1 MQGHWNKTLEETTT
15 LLTKLG
21 KLATELGVPTL
32 KELGYASKEAFR
44 EQKLYVL
51 RTHRE
56 DPPRVRRM
64 GETRFP
70 QTPFSRGNSRSH
82 PSPPPKTHP
91 KKKNQ

>member
-51 RTHRE
+51 RTH
-56 DPPRVRRM
+56 P
-64 GETRFP
+64 
-70 QTPFSRGNSRSH
+70 
-82 PSPPPKTHP
+82 
-91 KKKNQ
+91 